1 MALNDQNKNIYF
13 KEKEIKDVGPSID
26 SDDIQQRIAA
36 RRIKLQNRLERLR
49 GDVHSNETKSSK
61 EDIGLGRSQIEL
73 SSKRI
78 SKLIRDGDAFITNIR
93 VACDAREYFKRT
105 EDHELNHNR
114 IRVLEDEA
122 TRSLE
127 AFNKITEQWEKAQES
142 ELLDETKEMLDKQN
156 TLCKDLIAEKNKL
169 INELNLEI
177 KAKDDHYVRELK
189 KRTNDIDLLAER
201 MESQIKAIQRTYREE
216 IIAIENAFLDQREK
230 LTSGQSAE
238 WGTLMNEIK
247 QKQIN
252 YLKQREDQA
261 IEYEKELYDLRTK
274 YSEEYNALK
283 ISLGSEV
290 ETLESH
296 LQKLKSTYQ
305 LNTEKLDYNYQVLKR
320 RDEENTMLKS
330 NQKRR
335 ITRLQDT
342 LNNLSIKSTKQE
354 QQYKVENEQLSEDY
368 KRRMENY
375 SDLQKKS
382 KLLIEGI
389 QRNFHDI
396 WIMNEENLKELA
408 NRLLDAHRI
417 ITEQQLGLTW
427 NPPDISFM
435 ENVGPVKQI
444 TSKPPAIIAMELAL
458 QSDKKK
464 FPDSQNVTSENT
476 IPTTLKEVSSKIVQE
491 FLHLLCYEP
500 EFLIDENMKRLL
512 EPLGYEEGLLLR
524 LDIILTV
531 LGVQTEEDLNML
543 FTYFIEQQ
551 KDNQSQFERISSTTT
566 EESNESVQKSP
577 PRYVSLQSL
586 QESSDIMNET
596 LKIVQNESNEVQ
608 STATGK
614 CSVKT
619 DESPICHKTEKS
631 ILKWNLIS
639 PVHVID
645 AIYQFTEDMRKRE
658 LSNDQNTINDN
669 DNTNNNISN
678 KINKFD
684 DYRIRDDSKDLIYW
698 NKYKQNI
705 VTEEWE
711 EIWNN
716 LYIALEK
723 YYNILKHRA
732 KLIHDTDGLR
742 KQNAELRHLLQQYMN
757 SKVNYELQIPP
768 SKIMS
773 FI

>member
-1 MALNDQNKNIYF
+1 MALNDQNKKIYF
-13 KEKEIKDVGPSID
+13 KEKEIKDVGPSVD
-26 SDDIQQRIAA
+26 SDDIEQRIAA
-36 RRIKLQNRLERLR
+36 RRIRIQNR
-49 GDVHSNETKSSK
+49 GDVQSNETKSSK
-61 EDIGLGRSQIEL
+61 KEIGLGRSQIDL

-78 SKLIRDGDAFITNIR
+78 SKLISDGDAFITNIR
-93 VACDAREYFKRT
+93 VACDAREYFQRT
-105 EDHELNHNR
+105 EDHELNRNR

-127 AFNKITEQWEKAQES
+127 VFDKITEQWEKAQES
-142 ELLDETKEMLDKQN
+142 ELLDETKEILDKQN

-189 KRTNDIDLLAER
+189 KRTDDIDLLAER

-216 IIAIENAFLDQREK
+216 LIAIENAFLDQREK
-230 LTSGQSAE
+230 LTSEQNAE
-238 WGTLMNEIK
+238 WGMLMNEIK
-247 QKQIN
+247 QKQTN

-283 ISLGSEV
+283 ISLGAEV
-290 ETLESH
+290 ETFESH

-305 LNTEKLDYNYQVLKR
+305 LNLEKLDYNYQVLKR
-320 RDEENTMLKS
+320 RDEENTVLKS

-342 LNNLSIKSTKQE
+342 LNNLRIKSTKQE

-382 KLLIEGI
+382 KLLIESV

-396 WIMNEENLKELA
+396 WIMNEENLKQLG
-408 NRLLDAHRI
+408 NRLLEAHRI

-427 NPPDISFM
+427 NPPDITFM

-444 TSKPPAIIAMELAL
+444 TSIPPAIIAMELAL
-458 QSDKKK
+458 QSDKKN
-464 FPDSQNVTSENT
+464 FPDSQNVTSENK
-476 IPTTLKEVSSKIVQE
+476 IPTTLKEVSSKTVQE

-500 EFLIDENMKRLL
+500 EFLIDENIKRLL

-524 LDIILTV
+524 LDTILTV

-543 FTYFIEQQ
+543 FTYFVEQQ
-551 KDNQSQFERISSTTT
+551 KDNKSQLKRVPSTTI
-566 EESNESVQKSP
+566 EES
-577 PRYVSLQSL
+577 
-586 QESSDIMNET
+586 
-596 LKIVQNESNEVQ
+596 
-608 STATGK
+608 
-614 CSVKT
+614 
-619 DESPICHKTEKS
+619 
-631 ILKWNLIS
+631 KW
-639 PVHVID
+639 
-645 AIYQFTEDMRKRE
+645 ED
-658 LSNDQNTINDN
+658 
-669 DNTNNNISN
+669 
-678 KINKFD
+678 
-684 DYRIRDDSKDLIYW
+684 
-698 NKYKQNI
+698 
-705 VTEEWE
+705 
-711 EIWNN
+711 IWNN
-716 LYIALEK
+716 LYLALEK
-723 YYNILKHRA
+723 YYNVLKHRA

-757 SKVNYELQIPP
+757 SKGMTLQRAQTYLKNVIEKKEIIPFRRFNGGVGRHAQAKVWKTTQGRWPKKSAQMLLQLLHNAFSNGVYKDIKGGEASRLYIKHIQVNQAPKMRRRTYRAHGRINPYMCSPCHVEVILATKDDIVPKVPAAAPQLVKKKE
-768 SKIMS
+768 SKKKMKKQLMKES
-773 FI
+773 AGF

>member
-1 MALNDQNKNIYF
+1 
-13 KEKEIKDVGPSID
+13 
-26 SDDIQQRIAA
+26 
-36 RRIKLQNRLERLR
+36 
-49 GDVHSNETKSSK
+49 
-61 EDIGLGRSQIEL
+61 
-73 SSKRI
+73 
-78 SKLIRDGDAFITNIR
+78 
-93 VACDAREYFKRT
+93 
-105 EDHELNHNR
+105 
-114 IRVLEDEA
+114 
-122 TRSLE
+122 
-127 AFNKITEQWEKAQES
+127 
-142 ELLDETKEMLDKQN
+142 
-156 TLCKDLIAEKNKL
+156 
-169 INELNLEI
+169 
-177 KAKDDHYVRELK
+177 
-189 KRTNDIDLLAER
+189 

>member
-1 MALNDQNKNIYF
+1 MALNDQNKKIYF
-13 KEKEIKDVGPSID
+13 KEKEIKDVGPSVD
-26 SDDIQQRIAA
+26 SDDIEQRIAA
-36 RRIKLQNRLERLR
+36 RRIRIQNR
-49 GDVHSNETKSSK
+49 GDVHSNETKSNKK
-61 EDIGLGRSQIEL
+61 EIGLGRSQIDL

-78 SKLIRDGDAFITNIR
+78 SKLISDGDAFITNIR

-127 AFNKITEQWEKAQES
+127 VFNKITEQWEKAQES

-169 INELNLEI
+169 INELNLVSR
-177 KAKDDHYVRELK
+177 KFVLK
-189 KRTNDIDLLAER
+189 ISRKSRTGPINQLCPR
-201 MESQIKAIQRTYREE
+201 YF
-216 IIAIENAFLDQREK
+216 NAFLDQREK
-230 LTSGQSAE
+230 LTSEQNAE
-238 WGTLMNEIK
+238 WGMLMNEIK

-283 ISLGSEV
+283 ISLGAEV
-290 ETLESH
+290 ETFESH

-305 LNTEKLDYNYQVLKR
+305 LNLEKLDYNYQVLKR
-320 RDEENTMLKS
+320 RDEENTVLKS

-342 LNNLSIKSTKQE
+342 LNNLRIKSTKQE

-382 KLLIEGI
+382 KYDSVYKNV

-396 WIMNEENLKELA
+396 WIMNEENLKQLG
-408 NRLLDAHRI
+408 NRLLEAHRI

-444 TSKPPAIIAMELAL
+444 TSIPPAIIAMELAL
-458 QSDKKK
+458 QSDKKN
-464 FPDSQNVTSENT
+464 FPDSQNVTSENK
-476 IPTTLKEVSSKIVQE
+476 IPTTLKEVSSKT
-491 FLHLLCYEP
+491 
-500 EFLIDENMKRLL
+500 EFLIDENIKRLL

-524 LDIILTV
+524 LDTILTV

-543 FTYFIEQQ
+543 FTYFVEQQ
-551 KDNQSQFERISSTTT
+551 KDNKSQLKRVPSTTI
-566 EESNESVQKSP
+566 EESSESVQKSP
-577 PRYVSLQSL
+577 SKYTSSQSL
-586 QESSDIMNET
+586 QESSDKMNET
-596 LKIVQNESNEVQ
+596 VKFIQDESNKVQ
-608 STATGK
+608 SIVNGK
-614 CSVKT
+614 CSIKIDHSDDEIKT
-619 DESPICHKTEKS
+619 DESS
-631 ILKWNLIS
+631 ISHETQTSSLKWNLIS

-645 AIYQFTEDMRKRE
+645 AIYKFTEDMHRCKHPKDKNNVDNQ
-658 LSNDQNTINDN
+658 NDGDN
-669 DNTNNNISN
+669 DDDDGGSGVDDDDDNKNNKSTKSTETCIQLNHKFKNNLPLITMKNLSSLNNIEINKKSFNFN
-678 KINKFD
+678 KINTFD
-684 DYRIRDDSKDLIYW
+684 DYRIRNDSNDLIYW
-698 NKYKQNI
+698 NKYK
-705 VTEEWE
+705 
-711 EIWNN
+711 
-716 LYIALEK
+716 
-723 YYNILKHRA
+723 
-732 KLIHDTDGLR
+732 
-742 KQNAELRHLLQQYMN
+742 
-757 SKVNYELQIPP
+757 
-768 SKIMS
+768 
-773 FI
+773 

>member
-1 MALNDQNKNIYF
+1 MALNDQNKKIYF
-13 KEKEIKDVGPSID
+13 KEKEIKDVGPSVD
-26 SDDIQQRIAA
+26 SDDIEQRIAA
-36 RRIKLQNRLERLR
+36 RRIRIQNRLERLR
-49 GDVHSNETKSSK
+49 GDVHSNETKSNKK
-61 EDIGLGRSQIEL
+61 EIGLGRSQIDL

-78 SKLIRDGDAFITNIR
+78 SKLISDGDAFITNIR

-127 AFNKITEQWEKAQES
+127 VFNKITEQWEKAQES

-189 KRTNDIDLLAER
+189 KRTDDIDLLAER

-216 IIAIENAFLDQREK
+216 LIAIENAFLDQREK
-230 LTSGQSAE
+230 LTSEQNAE
-238 WGTLMNEIK
+238 WGMLMNEIK

-283 ISLGSEV
+283 ISLGAEV
-290 ETLESH
+290 ETFESH

-305 LNTEKLDYNYQVLKR
+305 LNLEKLDYNYQVLKR
-320 RDEENTMLKS
+320 RDEENTVLKS

-342 LNNLSIKSTKQE
+342 LNNLRIKSTKQE

-382 KLLIEGI
+382 KLLIENV

-396 WIMNEENLKELA
+396 WIMNEENLKQLG
-408 NRLLDAHRI
+408 NRLLEAHRI

-444 TSKPPAIIAMELAL
+444 TSIPPAIIAMELAL
-458 QSDKKK
+458 QSDKKN
-464 FPDSQNVTSENT
+464 FPDSQNVTSENK
-476 IPTTLKEVSSKIVQE
+476 IPTTLKEVSSKTVQE

-500 EFLIDENMKRLL
+500 EFLIDENIKRLL

-524 LDIILTV
+524 LDTILTV

-543 FTYFIEQQ
+543 FTYFVEQQ
-551 KDNQSQFERISSTTT
+551 KDNKSQLKRVPSTTI
-566 EESNESVQKSP
+566 EESSESVQKSP
-577 PRYVSLQSL
+577 SKYTSSQSL
-586 QESSDIMNET
+586 QESSDKMNET
-596 LKIVQNESNEVQ
+596 VKFIQDESNKVQ
-608 STATGK
+608 SIVNGK
-614 CSVKT
+614 CSIKIDHSDDEIKT
-619 DESPICHKTEKS
+619 DESS
-631 ILKWNLIS
+631 ISHETQTSSLKWNLIS

-645 AIYQFTEDMRKRE
+645 AIYKFTEDMHRCKHPKDKNNVDNQ
-658 LSNDQNTINDN
+658 NDGDN
-669 DNTNNNISN
+669 DDDDGGSGVDDDDDNKNNKSTKSTETCIQLNHKFKNNLPLITMKNLSSLNNIEINKKSFNFN
-678 KINKFD
+678 KINTFD
-684 DYRIRDDSKDLIYW
+684 DYRIRNDSNDLIYW
-698 NKYKQNI
+698 NKYK
-705 VTEEWE
+705 
-711 EIWNN
+711 
-716 LYIALEK
+716 
-723 YYNILKHRA
+723 
-732 KLIHDTDGLR
+732 
-742 KQNAELRHLLQQYMN
+742 
-757 SKVNYELQIPP
+757 
-768 SKIMS
+768 
-773 FI
+773 

>member
-13 KEKEIKDVGPSID
+13 KEKEIKNVGPSID

-78 SKLIRDGDAFITNIR
+78 SKLVRDGDAFITNIR

-169 INELNLEI
+169 INELNL
-177 KAKDDHYVRELK
+177 
-189 KRTNDIDLLAER
+189 
-201 MESQIKAIQRTYREE
+201 
-216 IIAIENAFLDQREK
+216 NAFLDQREK
-230 LTSGQSAE
+230 LTSGQSDE

-261 IEYEKELYDLRTK
+261 IEYEKEFYDLRTK

-382 KLLIEGI
+382 KLLIESI

-396 WIMNEENLKELA
+396 WIMNEENLKKLA

-444 TSKPPAIIAMELAL
+444 TSKPPVIIAMELAL

-524 LDIILTV
+524 LDTILTV
-531 LGVQTEEDLNML
+531 LGVQTEEDLNIL

-577 PRYVSLQSL
+577 PKYVSLQSL

-596 LKIVQNESNEVQ
+596 LKIVQDESNEVQ

-631 ILKWNLIS
+631 LLKWNLIS

-645 AIYQFTEDMRKRE
+645 VIYQFTEDMRKRE

-698 NKYKQNI
+698 DKYKQNI

>member
-13 KEKEIKDVGPSID
+13 KEKEIKNVGPSID

-78 SKLIRDGDAFITNIR
+78 SKLVRDGDAFITNIR

-189 KRTNDIDLLAER
+189 KRTDDIDLLAER
-201 MESQIKAIQRTYREE
+201 MESQIKAIQRTYQEE

-230 LTSGQSAE
+230 LTSGQSDE

-261 IEYEKELYDLRTK
+261 IEYEKEFYDLRTK

-382 KLLIEGI
+382 K
-389 QRNFHDI
+389 
-396 WIMNEENLKELA
+396 
-408 NRLLDAHRI
+408 
-417 ITEQQLGLTW
+417 
-427 NPPDISFM
+427 SFM

-444 TSKPPAIIAMELAL
+444 TSKPPVIIAMELAL

-524 LDIILTV
+524 LDTILTV

-577 PRYVSLQSL
+577 PKYVSLQSL

-596 LKIVQNESNEVQ
+596 LKIVQDESNEVQ

-619 DESPICHKTEKS
+619 DESNKRRNSASPASEKMKTKNEGV
-631 ILKWNLIS
+631 N
-639 PVHVID
+639 
-645 AIYQFTEDMRKRE
+645 YQYVVQTLR
-658 LSNDQNTINDN
+658 
-669 DNTNNNISN
+669 
-678 KINKFD
+678 
-684 DYRIRDDSKDLIYW
+684 
-698 NKYKQNI
+698 
-705 VTEEWE
+705 
-711 EIWNN
+711 
-716 LYIALEK
+716 
-723 YYNILKHRA
+723 NILHYDGT
-732 KLIHDTDGLR
+732 IHL
-742 KQNAELRHLLQQYMN
+742 AN
-757 SKVNYELQIPP
+757 S
-768 SKIMS
+768 
-773 FI
+773 

>member
-13 KEKEIKDVGPSID
+13 KEKEIKNVGPSID

-78 SKLIRDGDAFITNIR
+78 SKLVRDGDAFITNIR

-177 KAKDDHYVRELK
+177 KAKDDHY
-189 KRTNDIDLLAER
+189 
-201 MESQIKAIQRTYREE
+201 
-216 IIAIENAFLDQREK
+216 NAFLDQREK
-230 LTSGQSAE
+230 LTSGQSDE

-261 IEYEKELYDLRTK
+261 IEYEKEFYDLRTK

-382 KLLIEGI
+382 KLLIESI

-396 WIMNEENLKELA
+396 WIMNEENLKKLA

-444 TSKPPAIIAMELAL
+444 TSKPPVIIAMELAL

-524 LDIILTV
+524 LDTILTV
-531 LGVQTEEDLNML
+531 LGVQTEEDLNIL

-577 PRYVSLQSL
+577 PKYVSLQSL

-596 LKIVQNESNEVQ
+596 LKIVQDESNEVQ

-631 ILKWNLIS
+631 LLKWNLIS

-645 AIYQFTEDMRKRE
+645 VIYQFTEDMRKRE

-698 NKYKQNI
+698 DKYKQNI